1 MNCKQFNSIP
11 LEEVLVSLGHLP
23 TKQNEKEAW
32 YLNPFASESQAS
44 FKLSKSLNLWFLF
57 SEGIGG
63 NNINFMKK
71 YLKASVGE
79 VLAWASRQNFSSF
92 HYQKENFPLKQ
103 KSFKPDYEIN
113 EITELENSH
122 LKSYLHERGLS
133 ARVYPFVKEVK
144 FTLKSKRLYAIGFEN
159 LSGGIELRNSFYKG
173 SLLKKDISVIHMNTD
188 NNSFQKE
195 GNKSVAVFEGF
206 MDALSFIEMKIN
218 FSGDIIVMNSTSL
231 VGKVIE
237 HLKNYAVKAL
247 FLDNDPAGEK
257 CKTEILKSFPEAID
271 CSGIYTDY
279 KDLNE
284 YLVHM
289 AKTEKNTQVQF
300 LPIKMEEQREQNTQR
315 KNQRNRNKKVSPA
328 LREGFNNMKIT

>member
-11 LEEVLVSLGHLP
+11 LEEVLISLGHLP

-71 YLKASVGE
+71 YLKASVNE
-79 VLAWASRQNFSSF
+79 VLDWASRQNFSSF

-113 EITELENSH
+113 EIIELENSH
-122 LKSYLHERGLS
+122 LKNYLHERGLS
-133 ARVYPFVKEVK
+133 TRVYPFVKEVK
-144 FTLKSKRLYAIGFEN
+144 FTLNNKRLYAIGFEN
-159 LSGGIELRNSFYKG
+159 ISGGLELRNSFYKG

-195 GNKSVAVFEGF
+195 GNKNVAVFEGF
-206 MDALSFIEMKIN
+206 MDALSFIELKIN
-218 FSGDIIVMNSTSL
+218 FSGDIIVMNSASL

-237 HLKNYAVKAL
+237 QLKNYSLKAL
-247 FLDNDPAGEK
+247 FLDNDPAGGK

-271 CSGIYTDY
+271 YSDIYSAY
-279 KDLNE
+279 KDLND

-289 AKTEKNTQVQF
+289 AKTEKNTQEQF
-300 LPIKMEEQREQNTQR
+300 LSIKSEEQKEQGT
-315 KNQRNRNKKVSPA
+315 
-328 LREGFNNMKIT
+328 EGEKPEKQEQGSKSSIKRRI

>member
-32 YLNPFASESQAS
+32 YLNPFAKESQAS

-71 YLKASVGE
+71 YLKASVSE
-79 VLAWASRQNFSSF
+79 VLDWASRQNFSSF
-92 HYQKENFPLKQ
+92 QYQKESFPLKQ
-103 KSFKPDYEIN
+103 KSFKPEYEIN
-113 EITELENSH
+113 EITELENSR
-122 LKSYLHERGLS
+122 LKSYLHKRGLS
-133 ARVYPFVKEVK
+133 SRVYPYVKEVK
-144 FTLKSKRLYAIGFEN
+144 FTLNNKRLYAIGFEN
-159 LSGGIELRNSFYKG
+159 ISGGVELRNSFYKG

-195 GNKSVAVFEGF
+195 ENKNVAVFEGF

-218 FSGDIIVMNSTSL
+218 FSGDIIVMNSASL
-231 VGKVIE
+231 VGKVVE
-237 HLKNYAVKAL
+237 HLKNYAIKAL
-247 FLDNDPAGEK
+247 FLDNDPTGEK
-257 CKTEILKSFPEAID
+257 CKTEILKFYPEAID
-271 CSGIYTDY
+271 CSGIYSAH
-279 KDLNE
+279 KDLND

-289 AKTEKNTQVQF
+289 AKTGKNTQVQL
-300 LPIKMEEQREQNTQR
+300 LPIEIEEQRVEGEKPDKQEQG
-315 KNQRNRNKKVSPA
+315 NKPSFK
-328 LREGFNNMKIT
+328 RRI

>member
-32 YLNPFASESQAS
+32 YLNPFAKESQAS

-92 HYQKENFPLKQ
+92 HYQKESFLQKQ
-103 KSFKPDYEIN
+103 KNIKADYEIN
-113 EITELENSH
+113 EIIELENSY

-133 ARVYPFVKEVK
+133 TRVYLFVKEVK
-144 FTLKSKRLYAIGFEN
+144 FTLNNKKLYAIGFEN
-159 LSGGIELRNSFYKG
+159 ISGGLELRNSFYKG

-195 GNKSVAVFEGF
+195 GNKNVAVFEGF

-218 FSGDIIVMNSTSL
+218 FSGDIIVMNSASL

-257 CKTEILKSFPEAID
+257 CKTEILKSFPKAID
-271 CSGIYTDY
+271 CSGIYSAH

-289 AKTEKNTQVQF
+289 AKAGKNTQVQF
-300 LPIKMEEQREQNTQR
+300 LPIKMEEQREQNAQR
-315 KNQRNRNKKVSPA
+315 EKPEKQEQGNKPSFK
-328 LREGFNNMKIT
+328 RRI

>member
-1 MNCKQFNSIP
+1 MNCKNFNSIP

-32 YLNPFASESQAS
+32 YLNPFAKESQAS

-71 YLKASVGE
+71 YLKASSVTE
-79 VLAWASRQNFSSF
+79 VLDWASRQNFSSF
-92 HYQKENFPLKQ
+92 HYQKENFPQKQ
-103 KSFKPDYEIN
+103 KSIKPDYEIN
-113 EITELENSH
+113 EIIELKNSY
-122 LKSYLHERGLS
+122 LKSYLKERGLS
-133 ARVYPFVKEVK
+133 TRVYPFVKEVK
-144 FTLKSKRLYAIGFEN
+144 FTLNNKRLYAIGFEN
-159 LSGGIELRNSFYKG
+159 ISGGVELRNSFYKG

-195 GNKSVAVFEGF
+195 GNKNVAVFEGF

-218 FSGDIIVMNSTSL
+218 FSGDIIVMNSASL

-257 CKTEILKSFPEAID
+257 CKTEILKFYPKAID
-271 CSGIYTDY
+271 CSGIYSAH

-284 YLVHM
+284 YLGHM
-289 AKTEKNTQVQF
+289 AKAGKNTQVQ
-300 LPIKMEEQREQNTQR
+300 LLYIKLEEQKEQGEKSEKQE
-315 KNQRNRNKKVSPA
+315 QGNKPSFK
-328 LREGFNNMKIT
+328 RRI